1 MQDQWRTIPIVI
13 VVLATPG
20 LAEAAN
26 TLYDFDRFFQ
36 TPHPFAVVAAPPPP
50 QYQTP
55 AAAAPPATS
64 PRAAA
69 TGKATADTGGEF
81 LGGFWRNHYVTAN
94 VTGGYSWMRNH
105 EFVNG
110 AGLQERRD
118 EDWVAG
124 NSISLGYDWSH
135 LGAPIRTELEVLT
148 RYRFDL
154 DFRGTAGGNLQGYMN
169 EVATLGGM
177 LNAFYDFKIANKWR
191 PYVGAGV
198 GIARHWSQA
207 TRTDLGAANAD
218 ESKISQ
224 DTRTN
229 NFAWALMGGVIY
241 NWNPH
246 WGVRVEGRYTD
257 LGEVVN
263 GPFGNADTITSDYTA
278 MDLVVGIVY
287 DL

>member
-1 MQDQWRTIPIVI
+1 MRNQWPTILIAI
-13 VVLATPG
+13 VVLAAPG
-20 LAEAAN
+20 RAEATN
-26 TLYDFDRFFQ
+26 TLYDFNRFFQ
-36 TPHPFAVVAAPPPP
+36 APHPFAVPTAAQP
-50 QYQTP
+50 QQPQP
-55 AAAAPPATS
+55 AATPRPAKTTS
-64 PRAAA
+64 GSEIQVAESDGA
-69 TGKATADTGGEF
+69 F
-81 LGGFWRNHYVTAN
+81 LGGVFRNFYATAN

-110 AGLQERRD
+110 TGLQERRD

-124 NSISLGYDWSH
+124 NTISVGYDWAH

-177 LNAFYDFKIANKWR
+177 LNAFYDFKFKKKWR
-191 PYVGAGV
+191 PYVGGGV

-207 TRTDLGAANAD
+207 RRTNLGAANAD
-218 ESKISQ
+218 DSVISQ

-229 NFAWALMGGVIY
+229 NFAWALMGGFVY
-241 NWNPH
+241 NWNPD

-263 GPFGNADTITSDYTA
+263 GPFGDADTITSDYDA
-278 MDLVVGIVY
+278 LDLLIGITY
-287 DL
+287 GL